1 MTSLYTVSREDLYDY
16 RRCPKI
22 VAIKAYRALRTVR
35 EIRPAQP
42 RELEP
47 AIIGKIGEAAVRYGL
62 QALPRSVAME
72 QMSRSIPQVKV
83 NEVLEEIAI
92 QSLRGMEEIR
102 RKLEREYGKVTII
115 GRGEGRHPDLAG
127 AARPDFIALTEQNS
141 DPIIVETKD
150 TVRTSPTDRF
160 QAMFYNGIAERYG
173 VYLLE
178 ERLEGGV
185 GEFSPRS
192 IESKAETVLIYPRLA
207 QFSIVKERFVPD
219 EDTVKDVWKAKELG
233 FKGQAPETECG
244 KKCVH
249 NRLKVNLPEGNME
262 SLPPPPLIFSE
273 GTLESGRDLDVDYQ
287 VSYAWRLLPFMV
299 KLILLSQE
307 RRDSGLAEL
316 RYWLTNTL
324 GISQRATDIV
334 VSPDKRETFVR
345 SKPNAE
351 VLLGSMRSEL
361 EPWALI
367 LKKRLVISAPSILA
381 RATAVYSLPKRS
393 ARFVKESWKRWH

>member
-72 QMSRSIPQVKV
+72 QMSRNIPQVKV
-83 NEVLEEIAI
+83 NEVLEEIAA

-115 GRGEGRHPDLAG
+115 GRGEGRHSDLAG
-127 AARPDFIALTEQNS
+127 TARPDFIALTEQNS

-150 TVRTSPTDRF
+150 TTRTSPTDRF

-219 EDTVKDVWKAKELG
+219 EGTVKDVWKAKELG

-244 KKCVH
+244 KKCAH

-262 SLPPPPLIFSE
+262 PLPPPPLIFSE
-273 GTLESGRDLDVDYQ
+273 GALESGRDLDVDYQ
-287 VSYAWRLLPFMV
+287 VSYAWRLLPIKV

-307 RRDSGLAEL
+307 RRDSGPAEL

-324 GISQRATDIV
+324 GISQRAADIV

-351 VLLGSMRSEL
+351 ELMGSMRSEL
-361 EPWALI
+361 EPWARI
-367 LKKRLVISAPSILA
+367 LKKRLAISAPSILA

-393 ARFVKESWKRWH
+393 VRFVKGSWKRWH